1 MHDTALK
8 FATQEIVLEDVF
20 PYPPETVWH
29 ALTSGALMAR
39 WLMPPTGFEPV
50 VGNRFTFSTTPAGEW
65 DGTIRCEVVEVVPNA
80 RFAWRWCGGHEGNS
94 GYGSLLD
101 TLVTF
106 TLTAVDG
113 GTRLRLVH
121 SGFITPRNDFAYQN
135 MSNGWVKVVGALGSL
150 AGEEG

>member
-39 WLMPPTGFEPV
+39 WLMPPAGFEPV

-65 DGTIRCEVVEVVPNA
+65 DGTIHCEVVEVVPNA
-80 RFAWRWCGGHEGNS
+80 RFAWRWCGG
-94 GYGSLLD
+94 
-101 TLVTF
+101 
-106 TLTAVDG
+106 
-113 GTRLRLVH
+113 TRLRLVH
-121 SGFITPRNDFAYQN
+121 SGFVTPRNDFAYQN